1 MKVYLNA
8 EGEILQTV
16 PSAIPRGTTVAD
28 FEVEAPI
35 AALAIT
41 VRFSLRAGVTDPL
54 LLPRISSVSSP
65 GLNVWSAKLPYAV
78 TEYSGTIAYQIE
90 VQDANGYIIASPRGT
105 LTITPGIAP
114 VLPDNPPIDAWRS
127 MMDYL
132 QRIYD
137 SVAASS
143 GDTAK
148 LEEAIADIN
157 QWIADLQS
165 THAIADENKT
175 YEMVESYLADKL
187 QELVEKKHI
196 THNSRTYRLIE
207 QSVYIFLGI
216 WAELLAND
224 NLLAGESVQREEFLQ
239 LTGGKHLRFTSDEEM
254 EPLNDMLDDYQNG
267 EIGAGDVESV
277 NGKTG
282 AVELTASDVGAEPA
296 GNISLHNTSPSA
308 HTDIREAMRGMLTA
322 SDIVDNLT
330 TQDSAKPL
338 SAAQGVELKRMIDS
352 LPSGGADEVYILSE
366 GESLDNAPDTADVV
380 IDPYGEATPA
390 VVSIN
395 GIKPDASGNINLPIY
410 NGEVEAI

>member
-137 SVAASS
+137 SVAANS

-148 LEEAIADIN
+148 LEEAIAAIN
-157 QWIADLQS
+157 QWITALQT
-165 THAIADENKT
+165 THAIADGDQT

-239 LTGGKHLRFTSDEEM
+239 LTGGKHIRFTSDEEM
-254 EPLNDMLDDYQNG
+254 DPINDMLDDYQNG
-267 EIGAGDVESV
+267 EIGGGDVESV

-282 AVELTASDVGAEPA
+282 VVVLNADDVGAEPA

-366 GESLDNAPDTADVV
+366 GESLDDVPDTAEVV

-410 NGEVEAI
+410 NGEVEAV

>member
-78 TEYSGTIAYQIE
+78 TEYAGTIAYQIE

-137 SVAASS
+137 SVAANS

-148 LEEAIADIN
+148 LEEAIAAIN
-157 QWIADLQS
+157 QWITDLQT
-165 THAIADENKT
+165 THAIADGDQT
-175 YEMVESYLADKL
+175 YEMVESYMVSKL
-187 QELVEKKHI
+187 QELVERKTI
-196 THNSRTYRLIE
+196 THNGSAYRLVE
-207 QSVYIFLGI
+207 SLTLAVLEL
-216 WAELLAND
+216 WADILASES
-224 NLLAGESVQREEFLQ
+224 LLAGGSLQRDDLVQIA
-239 LTGGKHLRFTSDEEM
+239 GGKHLRFTSDEEM

-267 EIGAGDVESV
+267 EIGGGD
-277 NGKTG
+277 
-282 AVELTASDVGAEPA
+282 D
-296 GNISLHNTSPSA
+296 
-308 HTDIREAMRGMLTA
+308 
-322 SDIVDNLT
+322 
-330 TQDSAKPL
+330 
-338 SAAQGVELKRMIDS
+338 
-352 LPSGGADEVYILSE
+352 VYILSK
-366 GESLDNAPDTADVV
+366 GETLADAPTNADVV

-410 NGEVEAI
+410 NGEVEAV